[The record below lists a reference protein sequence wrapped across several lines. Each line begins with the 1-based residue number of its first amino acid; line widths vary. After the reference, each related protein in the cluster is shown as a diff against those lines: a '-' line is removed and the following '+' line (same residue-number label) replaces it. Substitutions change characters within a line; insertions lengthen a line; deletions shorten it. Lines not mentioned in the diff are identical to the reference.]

1 MAWIQI
7 EDEQARLERAWRQSL
22 NTLPEPLRLA
32 ERTLLARIDLGRG
45 KAASWPRLFAP
56 WTSLYP
62 LLQAEGLGGANLH
75 QATRL
80 NVAHLSLL
88 VHAFADDRARDG
100 QIDLNQAESAFSE
113 LCFSLGMD
121 QLKEELP
128 EVFPGHPDVKELL
141 ARYPTAQQAVWPG
154 RAVSVLRGATDDDPR
169 VIHEIAGGRAVHG
182 YLAPL
187 ALGISAGATP
197 DELDRMRRAY
207 DLLVTGLQWGDD
219 LEDWKS
225 DWRTGRQNLLLSQLP
240 ARESTSRDATVDE
253 GELRLVGRELHRRG
267 ILSRGLDEAGRCFDR
282 AADLQAS
289 LGCLTLA
296 EFLRMLNLKVDRLRS
311 ELEFSEP
318 A

>member
-7 EDEQARLERAWRQSL
+7 EDEQARLERAWRRL
-22 NTLPEPLRLA
+22 LGAVPEPLCVA
-32 ERTLLARIDLGRG
+32 ERTLLARIELGRG
-45 KAASWPRLFAP
+45 NAPSWPRLFAP

-62 LLQAEGLGGANLH
+62 LLQAEGLSRANLH

-80 NVAHLSLL
+80 NGAHLLLL
-88 VHAFADDRARDG
+88 VHAFIDDRARDG
-100 QIDLNQAESAFSE
+100 QIDLNESESAFSE

-121 QLKEELP
+121 QLNEELP
-128 EVFPGHPDVKELL
+128 EAFPGHPDVQELL
-141 ARYPTAQQAVWPG
+141 ARYPKAQQAAWPG
-154 RAVSVLRGATDDDPR
+154 RHASVLHGAADGAPR
-169 VIHEIAGGRAVHG
+169 FIHEIAAGRAVHG

-197 DELDRMRRAY
+197 DELDRMQRAY

-225 DWRTGRQNLLLSQLP
+225 DWQAGRQNLLLSQLP
-240 ARESTSRDATVDE
+240 ARESASRDATVNQE
-253 GELRLVGRELHRRG
+253 ELRLLGRELNRRG

-282 AADLQAS
+282 AADLQSS

-296 EFLRMLNLKVDRLRS
+296 EYLRRLHLKVNRLRS
-311 ELEFSEP
+311 ELELSEP